1 MDRPA
6 PTVLVLKQP
15 TTWVLP
21 LLLQCTGLSPVKQLD
36 DGSDAQFNLYQDWWQ
51 TLLVKIAPELR
62 GLGWANFK
70 SVGRERGGGGRLAAA
85 PGGGRVR
92 RAAGARCQ

>member
-1 MDRPA
+1 M
-6 PTVLVLKQP
+6 
-15 TTWVLP
+15 LP

-70 SVGRERGGGGRLAAA
+70 SVGGERGGGSV
-85 PGGGRVR
+85 GGR
-92 RAAGARCQ
+92 AGWGEG